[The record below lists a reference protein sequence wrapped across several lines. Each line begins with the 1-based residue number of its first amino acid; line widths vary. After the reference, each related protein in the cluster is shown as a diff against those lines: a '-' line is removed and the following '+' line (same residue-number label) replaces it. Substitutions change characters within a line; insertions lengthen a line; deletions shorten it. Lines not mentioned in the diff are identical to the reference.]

1 MTFTGFPR
9 EGIQFLRD
17 IDDNNNRDWFE
28 ANKHIYQTALVEPA
42 QAFIMALGERL
53 QAIAPNV
60 QYDTRTNGSGSLMRI
75 YRDVRF
81 SKDKSP
87 YKNWIGIVFWEGQGK
102 KTDNSSFYFGISGS
116 GAGIHAGMYGFE
128 PAMLAAY
135 RAAVDDEGQGN
146 ALAEI
151 VAGLQTAV
159 YPLHGD
165 QYKQTPR
172 GFAKDHPRADLL
184 RYKGLYASAP
194 QLDPDIVASSGLVD
208 VCFAHCQKMAPLQQ
222 WLARVKRATD

>member
-28 ANKHIYQTALVEPA
+28 AHKHIYQTALVEPA
-42 QAFIMALGERL
+42 QAFIVALGERL
-53 QAIAPNV
+53 QTIAPNV

-102 KTDNSSFYFGISGS
+102 KTDNSSSLSEKQVSPNLNEFGVN
-116 GAGIHAGMYGFE
+116 FE
-128 PAMLAAY
+128 HDQKIQN
-135 RAAVDDEGQGN
+135 R
-146 ALAEI
+146 
-151 VAGLQTAV
+151 GL
-159 YPLHGD
+159 
-165 QYKQTPR
+165 R
-172 GFAKDHPRADLL
+172 KDP
-184 RYKGLYASAP
+184 
-194 QLDPDIVASSGLVD
+194 
-208 VCFAHCQKMAPLQQ
+208 
-222 WLARVKRATD
+222 

>member
-1 MTFTGFPR
+1 MTFTGFPL
-9 EGIQFLRD
+9 EGMQFLRD
-17 IDDNNNRDWFE
+17 IDENNSRDWFE

-102 KTDNSSFYFGISGS
+102 KSQNPGFYFGISGS

-135 RAAVDDEGQGN
+135 REAVDDEARGS
-146 ALAEI
+146 ALTEI
-151 VAGLQTAV
+151 VVGLQTAV
-159 YPLHGD
+159 YTLHGD
-165 QYKQTPR
+165 QYTQVPR

-184 RYKGLYASAP
+184 RYKGLFASAP
-194 QLDPDIVASSGLVD
+194 QLDPNIVASAKLID
-208 VCFAHCQKMAPLQQ
+208 VCFAHCQNMAPLQQ
-222 WLARVKRATD
+222 WLAQVKRTAD

>member
-28 ANKHIYQTALVEPA
+28 ANKHIYQAALVEPA

-53 QAIAPNV
+53 QTIAPNV

-102 KTDNSSFYFGISGS
+102 KSQNPGFYFGISGS

-135 RAAVDDEGQGN
+135 REAVDDEARGS

-151 VAGLQTAV
+151 VVGLQTAV
-159 YPLHGD
+159 YTLHGD
-165 QYKQTPR
+165 QYTQVPR

-184 RYKGLYASAP
+184 RYKGLFASAP
-194 QLDPDIVASSGLVD
+194 QLNPNIVASAELVD
-208 VCFAHCQKMAPLQQ
+208 ACFAHCQQMAPLQQ
-222 WLARVKRATD
+222 WLAQVKHRTD

>member
-1 MTFTGFPR
+1 MTTI
-9 EGIQFLRD
+9 ETSTLAFLRD
-17 IDDNNNRDWFE
+17 LAANNYKEWFTGNKDRYEAAKANVEAFRD
-28 ANKHIYQTALVEPA
+28 
-42 QAFIMALGERL
+42 
-53 QAIAPNV
+53 
-60 QYDTRTNGSGSLMRI
+60 SLWHAMNQVDVLEGIKIFRI

-135 RAAVDDEGQGN
+135 RAAVDDEVQGS

-194 QLDPDIVASSGLVD
+194 QLDPDIVASSELVD